1 MREAPLLSLESP
13 ASWKKATGTDSP
25 FMHRSPQ
32 RTFAGSTLKIVDLI
46 KTLVQP
52 GGDAHQRQPL
62 DVSKVMGAFQNPAE
76 ECRLMEALQYQVR
89 ITSNIIR
96 SHLHRRWWYEQEQR
110 PNDPLRAHWEA
121 AIRIQS
127 HVAIPLEAPI
137 TPIPRAF
144 KQDEKLDMKKET
156 VPGGR
161 FFTHAS
167 VYSQPETRKV
177 TNFVNLTLIAAATE
191 LLEMAE
197 KEADLTS
204 EAPKQPSYLTFGKR
218 CWSGMPEGEPE
229 YGEWRVRLRRPPQQ
243 STAFM
248 GMAVALRGS
257 CTTDQA
263 VDCGSRHVNCCVC
276 ASCRRWTLCPTECRM
291 CAFSLEIMVGR
302 FKDKDEVLTE
312 TMSELHDRL
321 YYQLTYLQGAPGGA
335 LGMYPYQRNPNDI
348 ADRLPTRIRWKN
360 LVLSVNDVPYFNS
373 VAECEQCKGTH
384 NYLRP
389 KGKPMPFL
397 MGSASYKE
405 MSDSDAPP
413 EFNSVYVRTCPDP
426 DEKEKPI
433 EHHIRDADEYRGRSV
448 GHGAAEETRP
458 RIVREASLA
467 RPVHFEQVVRQ
478 RVPED
483 FSTGASRPLDEPQA
497 VLDQFIATTK
507 QPMGGSSDPA
517 KVFNTADPIG
527 EEQVATPHFVHTR
540 NCGSVSVGWRRELQ
554 QTIHDSI
561 FHAISV

>member
-1 MREAPLLSLESP
+1 
-13 ASWKKATGTDSP
+13 
-25 FMHRSPQ
+25 
-32 RTFAGSTLKIVDLI
+32 
-46 KTLVQP
+46 
-52 GGDAHQRQPL
+52 
-62 DVSKVMGAFQNPAE
+62 
-76 ECRLMEALQYQVR
+76 MEALQYQVR
-89 ITSNIIR
+89 MTSDIIR
-96 SHLHRRWWYEQEQR
+96 SHLCRSWIREQKQR
-110 PNDPLRAHWEA
+110 PNDPIWAHQVT

-127 HVAIPLEAPI
+127 HVATPLEAPVV
-137 TPIPRAF
+137 PIPRAF
-144 KQDEKLDMKKET
+144 KQEEKLDMKKET
-156 VPGGR
+156 IPGGR
-161 FFTHAS
+161 FFCNAS
-167 VYSQPETRKV
+167 VYRQTETRKV

-204 EAPKQPSYLTFGKR
+204 GARAQPSYLTFGKR

-229 YGEWRVRLRRPPQQ
+229 YGQWRVRLQRPPQQ
-243 STAFM
+243 STAFR

-276 ASCRRWTLCPTECRM
+276 ASCRRYTLCPTECRM
-291 CAFSLEIMVGR
+291 CAFALEIMVGR
-302 FKDKDEVLTE
+302 FKDDDEVLTE
-312 TMSELHDRL
+312 TMSEIHDLL
-321 YYQLTYLQGAPGGA
+321 YHQLTYLQAAPGGVF
-335 LGMYPYQRNPNDI
+335 GKYPYQRNPNDI

-373 VAECEQCKGTH
+373 VAQCEECGGTH

-397 MGSASYKE
+397 LGSASYKE
-405 MSDSDAPP
+405 MSETDAPP
-413 EFNSVYVRTCPDP
+413 EFDSVFVRACPDP
-426 DEKEKPI
+426 DEREKPI
-433 EHHIRDADEYRGRSV
+433 EHHVRDADEYRGRPV

-458 RIVREASLA
+458 RIIREASLV

-478 RVPED
+478 RVPEN
-483 FSTGASRPLDEPQA
+483 FSTGASRPLDEPQE
-497 VLDQFIATTK
+497 VLDVFIATTK
-507 QPMGGSSDPA
+507 QPMGGSTDPA

-540 NCGSVSVGWRRELQ
+540 NCGSVSIGWRRDLQ

-561 FHAISV
+561 FNDICV